1 MQKNET
7 RPPIYIS
14 IKSKWIKYLNIS
26 HDTIKVLEENI
37 GSKMSEIP
45 QSNIFAE
52 ISLRAKEIKE
62 KVNICDYIKLKIC
75 MAKETLMK
83 V

>member
-1 MQKNET
+1 MVLEELEWYMQKNET

-37 GSKMSEIP
+37 GSKMSAIP
-45 QSNIFAE
+45 PSNVLMIYP
-52 ISLRAKEIKE
+52 LR
-62 KVNICDYIKLKIC
+62 LG
-75 MAKETLMK
+75 T
-83 V
+83 